1 MSSSPTNPR
10 SAIAPSPAARPLGLD
25 LLQLIGQLLGEWVH
39 FTRTSR
45 DPFQLP
51 HTHALSTYRPGDGS

>member
-25 LLQLIGQLLGEWVH
+25 LLQLLDQLLGEWLY

-45 DPFQLP
+45 DPLQLP
-51 HTHALSTYRPGDGS
+51 HTHAPPTYRPGDGS